1 VLDRECLVDDV
12 YAVKLE
18 PLNKLKA
25 EVKGLFDQED
35 KKKCE
40 NYQDIKNLY
49 DYYTWMFK
57 ALEKPGC
64 KRHQDLDRY
73 IAEFTECARD
83 LKVARNNYLPHFAY
97 EFHTCMAPAN
107 QLYKFI

>member
-12 YAVKLE
+12 YAEKLAPLDSLKKEVKLLLE
-18 PLNKLKA
+18 QNK
-25 EVKGLFDQED
+25 Q
-35 KKKCE
+35 CN
-40 NYQDIKNLY
+40 NYEDIKNLY

-64 KRHQDLDRY
+64 KRHQDLDKY